1 MRKLNRPLAFM
12 LAVGLV
18 LMAAYV
24 ISAQQGG
31 GARGQGGQQRR
42 QFDPEQM
49 MDRRIQNIMEELN
62 LPEEEAAVLKPR
74 IESLLRTR
82 MDQSREIGESIEAL
96 RQAIDAKDAGQIK
109 AKLDEVK
116 AKRKEHRE
124 KTETLEK
131 ELVELLT
138 LEQEAQLTVSGVV
151 NSDGFGFP
159 RGGFRGPPGQQ
170 RNQPGGR
177 HGPQ

>member
-1 MRKLNRPLAFM
+1 MRKLNRLLVFV
-12 LAVGLV
+12 LVVGLV
-18 LMAAYV
+18 LTAAYV

-74 IESLLRTR
+74 IESLLRMR

-159 RGGFRGPPGQQ
+159 RGGFRRPGQQ
-170 RNQPGGR
+170 RNQPGG
-177 HGPQ
+177 